1 MKVVECMRY
10 EKVSNVPVKVLCCS
24 GRQVYVGRWKGIG
37 RNDNVQ
43 IELDVASEWEP
54 VRPGMRL
61 GSHQI
66 SNGSRFTLQA
76 GQWEH
81 RCFFYFLYAL

>member
-1 MKVVECMRY
+1 MWY
-10 EKVSNVPVKVLCCS
+10 EKVSNMPVKVLCCS

-37 RNDNVQ
+37 KNDNLQ

-54 VRPGMRL
+54 VRLGMRL

-81 RCFFYFLYAL
+81 WCFLFSLCPLNVLNVT